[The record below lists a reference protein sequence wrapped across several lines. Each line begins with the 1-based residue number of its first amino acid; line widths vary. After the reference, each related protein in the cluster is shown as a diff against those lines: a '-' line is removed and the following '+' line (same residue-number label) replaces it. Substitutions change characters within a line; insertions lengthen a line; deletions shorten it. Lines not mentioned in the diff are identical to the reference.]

1 MLPNVVLFQG
11 TDTTNT
17 QGLWETNGTASG
29 TFLLTNGRF
38 VDGFRPSSSS
48 LMDLTVFNN
57 QVLFGGRDANNR
69 YELWTTDGTT
79 QGTVEL
85 VPVTGAGTTATGD

>member
-29 TFLLTNGRF
+29 TFLLTNGPNAY
-38 VDGFRPSSSS
+38 GFRPSGSS

-57 QVLFGGRDANNR
+57 QVLFGGRDATSKF
-69 YELWTTDGTT
+69 ELWTTDGTAA
-79 QGTVEL
+79 GTVEL
-85 VPVTGAGTTATGD
+85 VPSPERGSRRTWD